1 MTKKN
6 IIVSMTTENTT
17 TSYNLPVEIAQMV
30 SRMIDIYK
38 VESSVETVK
47 TTPKAETKKTETKK
61 FDKLYAVSTDGKSV
75 TIGNGG
81 FIPTKVFKGVTYSLK
96 QSGAKYDSKTK
107 AWTFETKKACTE
119 WCKAQDARG

>member
-17 TSYNLPVEIAQMV
+17 TSYNLPVEVAQMV

-47 TTPKAETKKTETKK
+47 TTPKAETKK